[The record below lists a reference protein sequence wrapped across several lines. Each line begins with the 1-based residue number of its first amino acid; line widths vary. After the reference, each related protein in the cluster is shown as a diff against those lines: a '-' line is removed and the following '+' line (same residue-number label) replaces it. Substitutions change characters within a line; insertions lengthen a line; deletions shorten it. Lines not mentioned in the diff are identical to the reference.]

1 MAKPGDP
8 RSDVHPRRRGTK
20 PQTRER
26 LVAATLGLLRAGG
39 ESAVSTV
46 SVTRAAGIVQSAFYQ
61 HFTNV
66 EACLTA
72 AAEWVARHIR
82 EVVAD
87 ARRAMY
93 RSGPGAGEDLER
105 FYGIVF
111 GLVTRQRP
119 MLELFLRYRTDPLA
133 LGGVMHR
140 LDGDLRADLARD
152 LAEQAGRAGLTMAAD
167 WVDALADNLTGA
179 CLSAIEARLSGRG
192 PGAEESARLLAAFTT
207 GACLGVIEA
216 SRSHAEGRH
225 PQPDRSDTEN

>member
-1 MAKPGDP
+1 MSP
-8 RSDVHPRRRGTK
+8 RVGGPRHTTPTGPRPRL
-20 PQTRER
+20 ER
-26 LVAATLGLLRAGG
+26 IGAPLYNGSRL
-39 ESAVSTV
+39 
-46 SVTRAAGIVQSAFYQ
+46 F
-61 HFTNV
+61 
-66 EACLTA
+66 
-72 AAEWVARHIR
+72 
-82 EVVAD
+82 
-87 ARRAMY
+87 
-93 RSGPGAGEDLER
+93 RSPFGPGANAARDRDTAITRQLPAGGRPGFKNNFAQETRWPSLA
-105 FYGIVF
+105 
-111 GLVTRQRP
+111 TRQRP

-225 PQPDRSDTEN
+225 PQPDRSDTEQ